1 MSFSIYSTGKLA
13 DVRADVIKQAAD
25 PEYIHPALTDAILIF
40 IDALLENS
48 EHMAPDS
55 VRIECAG
62 HRGTEYQSSLN
73 LTITPFRAAPAAAVA
88 PTISNE
94 ALEFEAGRNI
104 VLVGRPL
111 PDAASDSAKLGYS
124 SVTPSPAA
132 DFSSPGEAPAS
143 EAS

>member
-1 MSFSIYSTGKLA
+1 MHFKNGREAKPG
-13 DVRADVIKQAAD
+13 DVVINLQSGEIGVVYDTVAGIKQCSARLARMMPNDSYVILGTCLHLDDVAA
-25 PEYIHPALTDAILIF
+25 AAI
-40 IDALLENS
+40 
-48 EHMAPDS
+48 PDS
-55 VRIECAG
+55 
-62 HRGTEYQSSLN
+62 T
-73 LTITPFRAAPAAAVA
+73 AAPAAAVA

-104 VLVGRPL
+104 ALVGRPL

>member
-40 IDALLENS
+40 IDDLLENS

-55 VRIECAG
+55 VKIDCAG

-94 ALEFEAGRNI
+94 ALEFEAG
-104 VLVGRPL
+104 P
-111 PDAASDSAKLGYS
+111 AKLGYS